1 MEIKRLNDKQKKIFK
16 GIMLV
21 NLIAVLVMAFYY
33 FFAYI
38 INTGV
43 DNFFHS
49 YVFLPL
55 FIFLLATLII
65 EMSMISNNSSFKSNS
80 SADNAMFYL
89 GLILIVVAFFT
100 IFVEIFLNSL
110 K

>member
-1 MEIKRLNDKQKKIFK
+1 MEIKRLNDKQKKVVK
-16 GIMLV
+16 AIMLV
-21 NLIAVLVMAFYY
+21 NLLAVLSMAFYY

-38 INTGV
+38 INTGEE
-43 DNFFHS
+43 NFFHTF
-49 YVFLPL
+49 VFLPL

-80 SADNAMFYL
+80 SADRAMFYL
-89 GLILIVVAFFT
+89 GLALIVVAIFT